1 MTGIMRVSKM
11 LREVPRE
18 ALDRA
23 KPEWWFKTFEHSDAE
38 LTLSDVAEAIEAEKR
53 GRK

>member
-38 LTLSDVAEAIEAEKR
+38 LTLEHVAEAIEAEKR

>member
-23 KPEWWFKTFEHSDAE
+23 KPEWWLRTFQNAHPE
-38 LTLSDVAEAIEAEKR
+38 LTVENVAEAIEAEKR